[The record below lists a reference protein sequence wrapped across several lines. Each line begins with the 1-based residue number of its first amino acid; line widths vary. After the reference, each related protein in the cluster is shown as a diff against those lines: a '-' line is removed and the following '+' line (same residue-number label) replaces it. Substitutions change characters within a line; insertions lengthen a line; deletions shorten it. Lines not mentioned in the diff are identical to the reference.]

1 MDALD
6 ARGKLLTAVN
16 QLDLVA
22 TQTREK
28 FDILFTSEDKTLYN
42 SRNFPGG
49 VFTSIQHDIQR
60 LKQRIIEHVQ

>member
-1 MDALD
+1 MDTHE
-6 ARGKLLTAVN
+6 ARGQLLTAVN

-28 FDILFTSEDKTLYN
+28 FKMLFPAEDESFYN

-49 VFTSIQHDIQR
+49 TFTSIEHDIQR
-60 LKQRIIEHVQ
+60 LKQRIMEHMK